1 MALMMALITGTLAS
15 AVVGGGGAKMECGGV
30 PLCGVLTLES
40 GNGEGYYNHKE
51 PTVHGLWPEVG
62 AFGDSSCSS
71 PTESSADP
79 TTVYPCYSDSA
90 DDTADDSH
98 QLSFE
103 SHEWA
108 SHGMCAGVKDAEDY
122 FSQVCALS
130 SAPLATMTGVKSA
143 GGGLEEM
150 ATALKASGYEVF
162 NIDTYNSQV
171 ELSACAKPPGVWVLS
186 PIANF
191 SQACGGWPKTG
202 GGAGSCEASK
212 KGPLCNTNADCLN
225 TTGCLRCAKSG
236 YCTDVPLVP
245 RDGDG
250 NQGHTNGGGGTG
262 TCKPNL
268 KGPHCSADADCFNT
282 GGCVRCARSGFCT
295 DTPLTTN
302 MLK

>member
-1 MALMMALITGTLAS
+1 MMALITGTLAS

-191 SQACGGWPKTG
+191 SQACGGWPKTAAALAAAKRAKKVLFAIRMRIASTLR
-202 GGAGSCEASK
+202 GACDAPKADTAPMCPSCPEMATETKATLMVAVALAPAS
-212 KGPLCNTNADCLN
+212 
-225 TTGCLRCAKSG
+225 RI
-236 YCTDVPLVP
+236 
-245 RDGDG
+245 
-250 NQGHTNGGGGTG
+250 
-262 TCKPNL
+262 
-268 KGPHCSADADCFNT
+268 
-282 GGCVRCARSGFCT
+282 
-295 DTPLTTN
+295 
-302 MLK
+302 